1 MMIQIPIKYRIDG
14 VLHQMNQAECG
25 AHHLIVYPDQRA
37 LSELY
42 TRYVKTELERENKIV
57 LILPHY
63 ETVENLKKHLLDNG
77 FPASDRDM
85 KNMNIRL
92 W

>member
-1 MMIQIPIKYRIDG
+1 
-14 VLHQMNQAECG
+14 MNQAECG
-25 AHHLIVYPDQRA
+25 AHNLIVYLDQRA

-42 TRYVKTELERENKIV
+42 TKCVKTELERENKIV